1 MPLDFASLAQQCA
14 PQIPPI
20 MMAAIVRVESG
31 FNPYAIGV
39 VRGRLLRQPSNDAE
53 AVATVRALEAG
64 GWNFSVGLAQINRV
78 NWSAYG
84 LTTENAFEPCRNL
97 AIGAAILQDCLAAAR
112 NRRNRQFDAQ
122 AALLASLS
130 CYASGDFSTGHR
142 TGYVQRVMN
151 AVARQ
156 PPLASSVT
164 GTTPIP
170 VVPIDSAIPT
180 LSPRAPSADKRRPRE
195 NSNGVTTV
203 PIADPK
209 NDPGDS
215 AVVF

>member
-14 PQIPPI
+14 PQIPPVL
-20 MMAAIVRVESG
+20 MAAIVRVESG

-39 VRGRLLRQPSNDAE
+39 VRGRLLRQPSNRAE

-84 LTTENAFEPCRNL
+84 VTTENAFEPCRNL
-97 AIGAAILQDCLAAAR
+97 AIGAAILQDCLTAAR
-112 NRRNRQFDAQ
+112 NRRNMQFDAQ

-130 CYASGDFSTGHR
+130 CYASGNFSTGYR
-142 TGYVQRVMN
+142 TGYVQRVVN
-151 AVARQ
+151 AVASQ

-164 GTTPIP
+164 GTVPIP
-170 VVPIDSAIPT
+170 VVPIDSAMLT
-180 LSPRAPSADKRRPRE
+180 LPPRAPSADKRRQRE
-195 NSNGVTTV
+195 SSNGVTTV